1 MTETVFT
8 AHPATPSAHPAT
20 PSADPA
26 SLTAHPG
33 ALGDPSAAALVDPAL
48 VAFIYHEARLADE
61 ARYSEWE
68 ALWDDRATYWVP
80 MAPDADPETAV
91 SYINDNRARIR
102 SRVAQLNTGV
112 RHSQTPPS
120 VLRRTVSNFEVTEAA
135 GDAVTVASNFVL
147 VEYRFAITLWAGR
160 YLHTIRRT
168 EAGLRLAGKTV
179 HLVNAGGPI
188 PTMAFLI

>member
-1 MTETVFT
+1 MTEAV
-8 AHPATPSAHPAT
+8 
-20 PSADPA
+20 
-26 SLTAHPG
+26 LTE
-33 ALGDPSAAALVDPAL
+33 AAAGVDPAL
-48 VAFIYHEARLADE
+48 VAFVYHEARLADE

-68 ALWDDRATYWVP
+68 ALWGDDATYWVP
-80 MAPDADPETAV
+80 MSPDADPDTQV
-91 SYINDNRARIR
+91 SYVYDNRTRIR

-120 VLRRTVSNFEVTEAA
+120 VLRRTVSNFEVT
-135 GDAVTVASNFVL
+135 GTTSDTVTVASNFVL
-147 VEYRFAITLWAGR
+147 VEYRFDVTLWAGR

-168 EAGLRLAGKTV
+168 GDGLRLSGKTV

>member
-1 MTETVFT
+1 MTEMIL
-8 AHPATPSAHPAT
+8 S
-20 PSADPA
+20 
-26 SLTAHPG
+26 
-33 ALGDPSAAALVDPAL
+33 DPSAAAGVDQAL
-48 VAFIYHEARLADE
+48 VAFVYREARLADE

-68 ALWDDRATYWVP
+68 ALWDDDATYWVP
-80 MAPDADPETAV
+80 MSPDADPETQV
-91 SYINDNRARIR
+91 SYINDNRTRIR

-120 VLRRTVSNFEVTEAA
+120 VLRRTVSNFEVSETR
-135 GDAVTVASNFVL
+135 GDTVTVASNFIL
-147 VEYRFAITLWAGR
+147 AEYRFDLTLWAGR

-168 EAGLRLAGKTV
+168 EGGLRLAGKTV

>member
-1 MTETVFT
+1 MTEMIL
-8 AHPATPSAHPAT
+8 S
-20 PSADPA
+20 
-26 SLTAHPG
+26 
-33 ALGDPSAAALVDPAL
+33 DPSAAAGVDPDL

-68 ALWDDRATYWVP
+68 ALWDDDGTYWVP
-80 MAPDADPETAV
+80 MSPDADPETQV
-91 SYINDNRARIR
+91 SYINDNRTRIR

-120 VLRRTVSNFEVTEAA
+120 VLRRTVSNFEVSETR
-135 GDAVTVASNFVL
+135 GDTVTVASNFIL
-147 VEYRFAITLWAGR
+147 AEYRFDLTLWAGR

-168 EAGLRLAGKTV
+168 GGGLRLAKKTV

>member
-1 MTETVFT
+1 MTETI
-8 AHPATPSAHPAT
+8 
-20 PSADPA
+20 
-26 SLTAHPG
+26 LT
-33 ALGDPSAAALVDPAL
+33 DPSAAAGVDPAL

-68 ALWDDRATYWVP
+68 ALWDDSARYWVP
-80 MAPDADPETAV
+80 MSPDADPETQV
-91 SYINDNRARIR
+91 SYINDNRTRIR

-120 VLRRTVSNFEVTEAA
+120 VLRRTVSNFEV
-135 GDAVTVASNFVL
+135 VAEEGATL
-147 VEYRFAITLWAGR
+147 TGRAHLILAEYRFAVTLWAGR

-168 EAGLRLAGKTV
+168 ADGLRLAGKTV
-179 HLVNAGGPI
+179 HLVNAGGPV

>member
-1 MTETVFT
+1 MTEMIL
-8 AHPATPSAHPAT
+8 S
-20 PSADPA
+20 
-26 SLTAHPG
+26 
-33 ALGDPSAAALVDPAL
+33 DPSAAAGVDPAL
-48 VAFIYHEARLADE
+48 VAFVYREARLADE

-68 ALWDDRATYWVP
+68 ALWDDDATYWVP
-80 MAPDADPETAV
+80 MSPDADPETQV
-91 SYINDNRARIR
+91 SYIYDNRTRIR

-120 VLRRTVSNFEVTEAA
+120 VLRRTVSNFEVSETRGET
-135 GDAVTVASNFVL
+135 VTVASNFIL
-147 VEYRFAITLWAGR
+147 AEYRFDLTLWAGR

-168 EAGLRLAGKTV
+168 EGGLRLAGKTV

>member
-1 MTETVFT
+1 MTETIL
-8 AHPATPSAHPAT
+8 S
-20 PSADPA
+20 
-26 SLTAHPG
+26 
-33 ALGDPSAAALVDPAL
+33 DPSAAARVDPAL
-48 VAFIYHEARLADE
+48 VSFIYHEARLADE

-68 ALWDDRATYWVP
+68 GLWDDDARYWVP
-80 MAPDADPETAV
+80 MSPDADPETQV
-91 SYINDNRARIR
+91 SYVNDNRSRIR

-120 VLRRTVSNFEVTEAA
+120 VLRRTVSNFEVVGEAPQA
-135 GDAVTVASNFVL
+135 GTVTVASNFVL
-147 VEYRFAITLWAGR
+147 VEYRFAMTLWAGR
-160 YLHTIRRT
+160 YLHTIRAA

>member
-1 MTETVFT
+1 MTEMIL
-8 AHPATPSAHPAT
+8 S
-20 PSADPA
+20 
-26 SLTAHPG
+26 
-33 ALGDPSAAALVDPAL
+33 DPSAAAGVDPAL
-48 VAFIYHEARLADE
+48 VAFVYREARLADE

-68 ALWDDRATYWVP
+68 SLWDDDARYWVP
-80 MAPDADPETAV
+80 MSPDADPETQV
-91 SYINDNRARIR
+91 SYINDNRTRIR

-120 VLRRTVSNFEVTEAA
+120 VLRRTVSNFEVSETR
-135 GDAVTVASNFVL
+135 GDTVTVASNFIL
-147 VEYRFAITLWAGR
+147 AEYRFDLTLWAGR

-168 EAGLRLAGKTV
+168 EDGLRLAGKTV

>member
-1 MTETVFT
+1 MTET
-8 AHPATPSAHPAT
+8 
-20 PSADPA
+20 
-26 SLTAHPG
+26 
-33 ALGDPSAAALVDPAL
+33 ALIDPSAAAGVDPAL

-68 ALWDDRATYWVP
+68 ALWDDEARYWVP
-80 MAPDADPETAV
+80 MSPDADPETQV
-91 SYINDNRARIR
+91 SYVNDNRSRIR

-112 RHSQTPPS
+112 RHAQTPPS
-120 VLRRTVSNFEVTEAA
+120 VLRRTVSNFEVAGEAPEA
-135 GDAVTVASNFVL
+135 GTVTVASNFVL

-160 YLHTIRRT
+160 YLHTIRRA
-168 EAGLRLAGKTV
+168 EGGLRLVGKTV

>member
-8 AHPATPSAHPAT
+8 SPPATLSGPPAL
-20 PSADPA
+20 S
-26 SLTAHPG
+26 
-33 ALGDPSAAALVDPAL
+33 DPSAVAGVDAAL

-68 ALWDDRATYWVP
+68 ALWDDDATYWVP
-80 MAPDADPETAV
+80 MSPEADPDTTV

-135 GDAVTVASNFVL
+135 GGTVTVASNFVL

-168 EAGLRLAGKTV
+168 EDGLRLAGKTV

>member
-1 MTETVFT
+1 MTHTIPS
-8 AHPATPSAHPAT
+8 APPATRIAP
-20 PSADPA
+20 
-26 SLTAHPG
+26 LT
-33 ALGDPSAAALVDPAL
+33 DPSAAAGVDPAL

-68 ALWDDRATYWVP
+68 ALWDDNARYWVP
-80 MAPDADPETAV
+80 MSPDADPETQV
-91 SYINDNRARIR
+91 SYINDNRTRIR

-120 VLRRTVSNFEVTEAA
+120 VLRRTVSNFEVT
-135 GDAVTVASNFVL
+135 DVTSDIVTVASNFVL
-147 VEYRFAITLWAGR
+147 VEYRFGITLWAGR
-160 YLHTIRRT
+160 YLHAIR
-168 EAGLRLAGKTV
+168 AANGGLRLAGKTV